1 MQRRVILTVL
11 MCALPAIALAQTP
24 TPTPTPTQPDTKTPA
39 QPQAQTQTRCYQTLG
54 GISCMATP
62 VESAAPKS
70 ESLSRDLGAQ
80 FPAPNI
86 NAYAVQ
92 PPLYAPA
99 LFPAR
104 TQCWPTESS
113 MDCIVVR

>member
-1 MQRRVILTVL
+1 MQRLVIFIVV
-11 MCALPAIALAQTP
+11 MCAMPAVAQTP
-24 TPTPTPTQPDTKTPA
+24 VPAQPDTKTA
-39 QPQAQTQTRCYQTLG
+39 IQPQAQTQTRCYQALG

-62 VESAAPKS
+62 AESAAPKT
-70 ESLSRDLGAQ
+70 ETARDLGAQ

-104 TQCWPTESS
+104 TQCWPTENS
-113 MDCIVVR
+113 MDC